1 MDRIINK
8 ARELCR
14 KKAQRINK
22 REIISFDSASEIL
35 DQLWAYAEFNDQ
47 YNRIAGIFSEYESE
61 KVFHAAYL
69 AQVVRNDLGKYPKSA
84 KEYIKLF
91 TKWIGARI
99 KVNGIVEASPAI
111 NEWLPCTK
119 SAPTGNSILSALKNY
134 NTIRKLRLS
143 NDDIKHNFDVWAESQ
158 PLVGID
164 TLMENICK
172 KPDNDTDKEWRE
184 FVAAITEQDRD
195 LVEKCLKHFVWQ
207 VKRRIRDPNT
217 TEHDM
222 MIVLFGKT
230 GAGKSMAIR
239 KFLSVIDQAGGV
251 WRANFQEI
259 EDVRC
264 AQHFIY
270 SSVAFL
276 DEMEKASRT
285 DITAIK
291 NRISRPYVDYRP
303 MGTNRKEG
311 GPRYSLERVISRY
324 RQLYM
329 TILVCVVSM
338 RLYAR
343 TRWTGPQSTV
353 PIIPYYGDRLM

>member
-1 MDRIINK
+1 
-8 ARELCR
+8 
-14 KKAQRINK
+14 
-22 REIISFDSASEIL
+22 
-35 DQLWAYAEFNDQ
+35 
-47 YNRIAGIFSEYESE
+47 
-61 KVFHAAYL
+61 
-69 AQVVRNDLGKYPKSA
+69 
-84 KEYIKLF
+84 
-91 TKWIGARI
+91 
-99 KVNGIVEASPAI
+99 
-111 NEWLPCTK
+111 
-119 SAPTGNSILSALKNY
+119 
-134 NTIRKLRLS
+134 
-143 NDDIKHNFDVWAESQ
+143 
-158 PLVGID
+158 
-164 TLMENICK
+164 MENICK
-172 KPDNDTDKEWRE
+172 KPDSDTDKEWRE
-184 FVAAITEQDRD
+184 FVAAITQQDRE
-195 LVEKCLKHFVWQ
+195 LVEKRLKHFVWQ

-264 AQHFIY
+264 SQHFIY

-311 GPRYSLERVISRY
+311 GPQRTVFIGASNKPLPSIIYDDTGMRRFYEIVCSDKMDWTTINRIDYSLLWRSVDVNAEAPIKHQDGSVDRRLVEQQREYRHISTTEEWIHGIYDTPRPKNDQY
-324 RQLYM
+324 RAGSGFADAYIKYKEWEVGRKIDPQYDRKSRNAFFNEITTLASIHSWITVKVSHHKKY
-329 TILVCVVSM
+329 LVVARKPADVVVSY
-338 RLYAR
+338 L
-343 TRWTGPQSTV
+343 
-353 PIIPYYGDRLM
+353 GDDEDDEAEIAEMAL